1 MVTHESITKLID
13 DYEKR
18 IKKMHETG
26 ASFGVNPYEDN
37 DTLATLEKVVVD
49 LKHLRDHK

>member
-13 DYEKR
+13 NYESR
-18 IKKMHETG
+18 IKRMREMSD
-26 ASFGVNPYEDN
+26 SFGADPYEDN
-37 DTLATLEKVVVD
+37 DSLHTLEQVVVD